1 MAGLGS
7 REDRLNPALAT
18 EAIDWTQAAPTV
30 WGHLAIIAALLVVSA
45 FFAGSE
51 SALFSLDRYAM
62 DRLTS
67 ADRGARGRALLKLL
81 SNPRK
86 LLATLLLGN
95 ELVNITITVVGAH
108 LVFELWQDENAVPWW
123 FNILAVTPLLLI
135 FGEITPKAIA
145 VRSSEAWAS
154 FVALPLAAFWTLVTP
169 IRGLLEGAADLLLP
183 RKFVDDEDPLP
194 AALEEAQFKA
204 LVDLGKSQG
213 VLESEEAEMIHRVFD
228 LSTTP
233 VSRLMTSRADLVC
246 VARGAPLHDV
256 LDQALDGGYSRL
268 PVHAGEPDNIK
279 GILLTKDLLRFRWHR
294 EDLFARSLDDL
305 LKPAYFVPPSKPAD
319 ELLREFQQTRGHM
332 AVVIDEYGAVLGV
345 VTMQDVLDELFEPF
359 NEALKSIGQDDSVM
373 RIERIGDDTYR
384 LPARL
389 EVTEWNRRMSPQIP
403 EGDSYTT
410 VAGYIFHLFGR
421 LPSKGDQTSDKRW
434 TFHVSGVE
442 GTRLTQITA
451 VRRDRRTK
459 KSPGRTEQ

>member
-1 MAGLGS
+1 V
-7 REDRLNPALAT
+7 NPGLAT
-18 EAIDWTQAAPTV
+18 EALPWVEAAPIV
-30 WGHLAIIAALLVVSA
+30 WMHLAVIAALLVASA

-67 ADRGARGRALLKLL
+67 PESGARGRALLTLL

-95 ELVNITITVVGAH
+95 ELINISISAVGAH
-108 LVFELWQDENAVPWW
+108 LVFELWQERGPVPWW
-123 FNILAVTPLLLI
+123 LNILAVTPLLLL

-145 VRSSEAWAS
+145 VRSSEAWS
-154 FVALPLAAFWTLVTP
+154 RVVALPLLAFGTLVAP
-169 IRGLLEGAADLLLP
+169 IRDLLQGVANLLLSHV
-183 RKFVDDEDPLP
+183 VDDADPLP

-204 LVDLGKSQG
+204 LVDLGERQG
-213 VLESEEAEMIHRVFD
+213 VLDSDEAEMIHRVFD
-228 LSTTP
+228 LSDTP

-246 VARGAPLHDV
+246 VARGAPLPDV
-256 LDQALDGGYSRL
+256 LEQALDRGYSRL
-268 PVHAGEPDNIK
+268 PVHGGDPDNIK

-294 EDLFARSLDDL
+294 EELFARSLDAL

-332 AVVIDEYGAVLGV
+332 AVVIDEYGAVLGI

-359 NEALKSIGQDDSVM
+359 NEALKSIGHEDARM
-373 RIERIGDDTYR
+373 RIERIGDGTYR

-389 EVTEWNRRMSPQIP
+389 EVAEWNRRMSPRIP

-421 LPSKGDQTSDKRW
+421 LPNKGDQTSDKRW

-451 VRRDRRTK
+451 VRLDRRTK
-459 KSPGRTEQ
+459 KLPGGSH